1 MGAITAAPVTAAPT
15 TLAPTVAVTQAPT
28 TAAPTTAA
36 LPTWT
41 SNTVTG
47 TVSVITVIARGLLKA
62 DLLTDNM
69 ADFTLDAAAI
79 LAIEKT
85 IADVLGVD
93 AGIIDAGINAGAD
106 KDFQVEFTVTVPS
119 DGSVSLTPES
129 AQKTLS
135 EADVAALLTNM
146 QAKLDAE
153 TGVAGKY
160 RVVPVS
166 GGVVVTGPVEVTGI
180 TIVVPEASA
189 TTGDDQTQGEE
200 AFAHGNMAFS
210 AAQVFV
216 GVALLVSIM

>member
-85 IADVLGVD
+85 IADVLDVD

-106 KDFQVEFTVTVPS
+106 KAFQVEFTVTVPS

-135 EADVAALLTNM
+135 EADVVALLTNM
-146 QAKLDAE
+146 QTKLDAE

-160 RVVPVS
+160 RVVPVN
-166 GGVVVTGPVEVTGI
+166 GAVVVTGPVEVTGI
-180 TIVVPEASA
+180 TIVVPEGSETAVA
-189 TTGDDQTQGEE
+189 DPGEE
-200 AFAHGNMAFS
+200 AFAHGQGAFALAQFL
-210 AAQVFV
+210 AA
-216 GVALLVSIM
+216 VA